1 MVFFIEEVLPEGSTY
16 AYKCGCIF
24 DELLEFYA
32 FLNVWA
38 VVEVD
43 GIDDPAEKFFYDDR
57 RAIELAD
64 EMFEKCEKVMYI
76 LKNLESILLD
86 VENDEAEYA
95 KAKKELSE

>member
-1 MVFFIEEVLPEGSTY
+1 MVFFIEEVPPEGSSY

-38 VVEVD
+38 IVTVE
-43 GIDDPAEKFFYDDR
+43 GIDDPAEKYFYDDR

-64 EMFEKCEKVMYI
+64 EMFEKCEKAMYS
-76 LKNLESILLD
+76 LKNREAILLD